1 MTVSRTERPRP
12 VTRKATAPAKERRR
26 ELPAKPRARAP
37 AIADVIATS
46 LEEDIVLGRRHPR
59 ERLVEQ
65 DLCDRFNTHRA
76 DVRLALFELE
86 KKGIIQ
92 RIPNRGAIVR
102 DLTPKEVTEIY
113 AVREEVEVMAARI
126 LPFPVAA
133 RDLAKLDELQRK
145 HSAAIDDGDMLTV
158 FYTNLHF
165 HQTLFGL
172 CGNACLIE
180 TINQLEQ
187 KVYGIRFYANAFPEA
202 LDRARRDHAEILKAL
217 RTSRRDALIALT
229 RRHLK
234 PSPQAYIRAYE
245 RRFGRSGQG

>member
-1 MTVSRTERPRP
+1 M
-12 VTRKATAPAKERRR
+12 AH
-26 ELPAKPRARAP
+26 L
-37 AIADVIATS
+37 IATR

-59 ERLVEQ
+59 ERLIEQ
-65 DLCDRFNTHRA
+65 DLCDRFNTHRG

-86 KKGIIQ
+86 KKGIVQ
-92 RIPNRGAIVR
+92 RIPNRGAMVR
-102 DLTPKEVTEIY
+102 DLTPKDVTDIY
-113 AVREEVEVMAARI
+113 AVREELEVMAARI

-133 RDLAKLDELQRK
+133 SELARLEDIQKK
-145 HSAAIDDGDMLTV
+145 HSVAIDKDDMLTV

-172 CGNACLIE
+172 CGNSCLIE
-180 TINQLEQ
+180 TIRQLEQ

-202 LDRARRDHAEILKAL
+202 LGQARRDHVAMIKAL
-217 RTSRRDALIALT
+217 RASRRDELIELM

-245 RRFGRSGQG
+245 RRFSNSGDR